1 MTIPLIHYLSDDEMR
16 TKIFIFLALLLALT
30 ITVPA
35 VSAVSFDEPVITLKP
50 DQAAYTPGDSISVAA
65 DLKLSSS
72 GESTFPASHS
82 LEAYTELDNPKWYYT
97 ILINGHGEEQQSTK
111 KNLIITGYLLEYPAD
126 KNEISVRYR
135 LEAEIPD
142 VSTTSEKTFI
152 EISQIDAG
160 GGLVSGMDEKYR
172 VVKRTVLNPEDITK
186 LRGIVKEELD
196 ALETQIQTKQN
207 SGVDVTGAKNL
218 FNQAQSKYESS
229 VTASYSAAN
238 TMLNDALKLIDE
250 AEVELN
256 RAWAQKAIDDAQSSI
271 TAIDF
276 YLTDFKV
283 NRSMTNDARV
293 INIETKIESAQSS
306 LNSAKSLMNDKSY
319 AQAYTIAETS
329 RSKSEEAL
337 RSAEEIYAEVSKGL
351 IPDLGGMTIV
361 FVIIAIVI
369 IGVAGLLIYR
379 RYSSWDELG

>member
-1 MTIPLIHYLSDDEMR
+1 MR
-16 TKIFIFLALLLALT
+16 TKIFIFLALILAL
-30 ITVPA
+30 IISVPA
-35 VSAVSFDEPVITLKP
+35 ASAAVSFDEPVITLKP

-65 DLKLSSS
+65 EVKLSSTS
-72 GESTFPASHS
+72 DSTFPQAHS
-82 LEAYTELDNPKWYYT
+82 LEAYTELDDPKWYYT
-97 ILINGHGEEQQSTK
+97 ILINGHGEEQESTK
-111 KNLIITGYLLEYPAD
+111 KNLIISGYILEYPAD
-126 KNEISVRYR
+126 DNEVTVRYR
-135 LEAEIPD
+135 LEADIPE
-142 VSTTSEKTFI
+142 VPTTGEKTFFDL
-152 EISQIDAG
+152 SQIDAS
-160 GGLVSGMDEKYR
+160 GGLVPGMDEDNR
-172 VVKRTVLNPEDITK
+172 IVKRTILNPEDISK

-196 ALETQIQTKQN
+196 TLENQIQTKQN
-207 SGVDVTGAKNL
+207 SGVDVTGAQNL
-218 FNQAQSKYESS
+218 FTQAQDKYEAS
-229 VTASYSAAN
+229 VTASYSNAN

-306 LNSAKSLMNDKSY
+306 LNSAKSLMNDQNY

-329 RSKSEEAL
+329 RSKSQEAL
-337 RSAEEIYAEVSKGL
+337 TSAKEVYAEVSKGFV
-351 IPDLGGMTIV
+351 PDLGGLTII
-361 FVIIAIVI
+361 FVIIAVVI
-369 IGVAGLLIYR
+369 IGVAGILIYR

>member
-1 MTIPLIHYLSDDEMR
+1 MR
-16 TKIFIFLALLLALT
+16 TKIFIFLALLLAL
-30 ITVPA
+30 IISVPA

-142 VSTTSEKTFI
+142 VSTTSEKIFI

-186 LRGIVKEELD
+186 LRGIIKEELD

-207 SGVDVTGAKNL
+207 SGVDVTGAQNL

-229 VTASYSAAN
+229 VTASYSNAN

-306 LNSAKSLMNDKSY
+306 LNSAKSLMNDKNY

-337 RSAEEIYAEVSKGL
+337 TSAKEIYAEVSKGL
-351 IPDLGGMTIV
+351 IPDLGGMTII
-361 FVIIAIVI
+361 FVIIAVVI